1 MDFKHEIIQF
11 NDDIPIKLYNG
22 KNLLDDKGSKH
33 INMISK
39 HWHSSIEIFYVFT
52 GRVNLWVNSQKYELC
67 NDNLLVININE
78 IHSSKNLENGNG
90 VLLQI
95 PYEFVK
101 IYYPNIDSI
110 SFICNSNLETNN
122 SEKYFKLKKMLK
134 DIDNIYNEGK
144 DGYVLKSYSL
154 LFDILFEL
162 VTNFS
167 RSKPDKESIKSKK
180 NLNRLTEIIEYIKE
194 NKKADLPLDMVAK
207 KVNLT
212 PQYLSKYFQKYMG
225 ISYIKYLNSL
235 RFESAYKELVNTD
248 LSITHIAIENGF
260 PDAKAFNKIFK
271 KIYDVNPRE
280 YRKNLKTK
288 KLKNTSF

>member
-22 KNLLDDKGSKH
+22 KSLLEDNVSKH
-33 INMISK
+33 TSIISK

-52 GRVNLWVNSQKYELC
+52 GRVSLWVNSEKYELC
-67 NDNLLVININE
+67 NDNLIVININE
-78 IHSSKNLENGNG
+78 IHSAQNLENGNG

-110 SFICNSNLETNN
+110 SFICNSVLETNN
-122 SEKYFKLKKMLK
+122 SEKYSKLKNILK
-134 DIDNIYNEGK
+134 EIDNVYNEGK
-144 DGYVLKSYSL
+144 EGYVLKSYSL

-167 RSKPDKESIKSKK
+167 KSRPDKESIKSKK
-180 NLNRLTEIIEYIKE
+180 NLDRLTKIIEHIKD
-194 NKKADLPLDMVAK
+194 NKKSDLSLDMVAEK
-207 KVNLT
+207 FNLT
-212 PQYLSKYFQKYMG
+212 PQYLSKYFKKYMG

-235 RFESAYKELVNTD
+235 RLESAYKELVNTD

-260 PDAKAFNKIFK
+260 PDTKAFTKIFK
-271 KIYDVNPRE
+271 EVYGVNPRE
-280 YRKNLKTK
+280 YRRILDEKN
-288 KLKNTSF
+288 

>member
-22 KNLLDDKGSKH
+22 KSLLEDNVPKH
-33 INMISK
+33 TTMISK
-39 HWHSSIEIFYVFT
+39 HWHSNIEIFYVFT
-52 GRVNLWVNSQKYELC
+52 GKVNLWANSEKHELC
-67 NDNLLVININE
+67 NDNLIVININE
-78 IHSSKNLENGNG
+78 IHSAQNIENGNG

-101 IYYPNIDSI
+101 SYYPNIDSI
-110 SFICNSNLETNN
+110 SFICNSILETNN
-122 SEKYFKLKKMLK
+122 SEKYYKLKNLLK
-134 DIDNIYNEGK
+134 EIDKTYNEGK

-167 RSKPDKESIKSKK
+167 ISKPEKESIKSKK
-180 NLNRLTEIIEYIKE
+180 NLDRLTEIVEYIKE
-194 NKKADLPLDMVAK
+194 NKKADLSLDMVAE

-260 PDAKAFNKIFK
+260 PDAKAFNKLFK
-271 KIYDVNPRE
+271 KVYDVNPRE
-280 YRKNLKTK
+280 YRKNLKLKYK
-288 KLKNTSF
+288 K

>member
-1 MDFKHEIIQF
+1 MDFKHEIIKF

-22 KNLLDDKGSKH
+22 KSLIEDNIPKH
-33 INMISK
+33 TTMISK
-39 HWHSSIEIFYVFT
+39 HWHSNIEIFYVFT
-52 GRVNLWVNSQKYELC
+52 GKVSLWVNSEKYELC
-67 NDNLLVININE
+67 NDNLIVININE
-78 IHSSKNLENGNG
+78 IHSARNMENGNG

-101 IYYPNIDSI
+101 SYYPNIDRI
-110 SFICNSNLETNN
+110 SFTCNSIVETNN
-122 SEKYFKLKKMLK
+122 SEKYYKLKNLLK
-134 DIDNIYNEGK
+134 EIDNIYNEGK
-144 DGYVLKSYSL
+144 EGYILKSYSL

-167 RSKPDKESIKSKK
+167 ISKPDKESIKSKK
-180 NLNRLTEIIEYIKE
+180 NLDRLTEIVEYIKE
-194 NKKADLPLDMVAK
+194 NKKAELSLDMVAE

-225 ISYIKYLNSL
+225 ISYIKYVNSL

-260 PDAKAFNKIFK
+260 PEAKAFNKIFK
-271 KIYDVNPRE
+271 KVYGVNPRE
-280 YRKNLKTK
+280 YRKNLKRK
-288 KLKNTSF
+288 S